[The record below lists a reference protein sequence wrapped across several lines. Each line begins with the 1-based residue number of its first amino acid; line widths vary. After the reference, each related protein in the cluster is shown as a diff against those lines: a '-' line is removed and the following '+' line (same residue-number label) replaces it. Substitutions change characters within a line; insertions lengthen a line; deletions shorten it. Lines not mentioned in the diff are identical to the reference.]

1 MHITHRL
8 RRSEHGIAAVE
19 FALVAPVFLMMLMG
33 GLDLGHTLYIQSVM
47 NGEIQK
53 AARDASLETGGETLV
68 QAALD
73 AKVRSALLNLHHGAT
88 ITIDR
93 QAYSTFTQAQAQRPE
108 DANENGICETGEIW
122 IDRNFNGVYDA
133 TGGNQGQGGAQDV
146 VVYSVNMTYD
156 RLFPVAALLG
166 FPKTAN
172 ASAKTVLANQPF
184 GDQQVPTGSLAPKTC
199 P

>member
-1 MHITHRL
+1 MLIRPKL
-8 RRSEHGIAAVE
+8 REDEQGIAAVE
-19 FALVAPVFLMMLMG
+19 FAVVAPVFLVMLMG

-53 AARDASLETGGETLV
+53 AARDASLEDGGETLV

-73 AKVRSALLNLHHGAT
+73 AKVRSALLNLHRGAT

-93 QAYSTFTQAQAQRPE
+93 QAYSNFSQAQAQQPE
-108 DANENGICETGEIW
+108 DANGNGICETGENW

-133 TGGNQGQGGAQDV
+133 TGGSQGQGGAQDV

-156 RLFPVAALLG
+156 RLFPVTTLIGL
-166 FPKTAN
+166 PKTTSV
-172 ASAKTVLANQPF
+172 SAKTVLANQPF
-184 GDQQVPTGSLAPKTC
+184 GDQQVPTGTLTPQAC